1 MMSTAA
7 LPAAAV
13 LAIRQ
18 ESLYHEARVLILI
31 CQFTQPGEPFRGLTK
46 LAKLDFLLRYPV
58 MTERLLPVGTAGQ
71 GVAPTDYERQAVE
84 SRMIRY
90 KYGPWDDRYYPILGA
105 LVGKRLA
112 TFARIEG
119 STEITLTESGRD
131 LGTEL
136 AATSPWAV
144 VAERARFLRTHFDL
158 PGRDLKDL
166 IYQQLPDVVA
176 LPLRS
181 EI

>member
-1 MMSTAA
+1 MAA
-7 LPAAAV
+7 PLPAAAV

-18 ESLYHEARVLILI
+18 DSLYHEARVLILI
-31 CQFTQPGEPFRGLTK
+31 GQFTEPGEPFRGLTK
-46 LAKLDFLLRYPV
+46 LAKIDFLLRYPV
-58 MTERLLPVGTAGQ
+58 MAERLMPAGAAGP
-71 GVAPTDYERQAVE
+71 GVAPTDDERQAVE

-112 TFARIEG
+112 TFARVDG
-119 STEITLTESGRD
+119 STEITLTDAGR
-131 LGTEL
+131 EL
-136 AATSPWAV
+136 SAALEETSPWAV
-144 VAERARFLRTHFDL
+144 VAERARFLRAHFDL
-158 PGRDLKDL
+158 PGRALKDL
-166 IYQQLPDVVA
+166 IYQQLPDVVV

>member
-1 MMSTAA
+1 MMTTP

-46 LAKLDFLLRYPV
+46 LAKIDFLLRYPV
-58 MTERLLPVGTAGQ
+58 MAERLLPVGAAGP
-71 GVAPTDYERQAVE
+71 GVAPTDDERQAVE

-112 TFARIEG
+112 TFARVGG
-119 STEITLTESGRD
+119 STEITLTDAGRD
-131 LGTEL
+131 LSSALE
-136 AATSPWAV
+136 ATSPWAV
-144 VAERARFLRTHFDL
+144 VAERARFLHAHFDL
-158 PGRDLKDL
+158 PGRDLKNL
-166 IYQQLPDVVA
+166 IYEQLPDVVA

>member
-1 MMSTAA
+1 MTAP

-18 ESLYHEARVLILI
+18 ESLYHEARVLILV
-31 CQFTQPGEPFRGLTK
+31 CQFTRPGEPFRGLTK
-46 LAKLDFLLRYPV
+46 LAKIDFLLRYPV
-58 MTERLLPVGTAGQ
+58 MTERLLPPGAAGP
-71 GVAPTDYERQAVE
+71 GIAPNDDERQAVE

-112 TFARIEG
+112 TFARVDG
-119 STEITLTESGRD
+119 SAEMVLTDAGRD
-131 LGTEL
+131 LGTALGE
-136 AATSPWAV
+136 TNSWAV
-144 VAERARFLRTHFDL
+144 VAERARFLHAHFDL
-158 PGRDLKDL
+158 SGRDLKDL
-166 IYQQLPDVVA
+166 IYEQLPDVVA

>member
-1 MMSTAA
+1 MMAA
-7 LPAAAV
+7 PLPAAAV

-31 CQFTQPGEPFRGLTK
+31 CQFTMPAEPFRGLTK
-46 LAKLDFLLRYPV
+46 LAKVDFLLRYPV
-58 MTERLLPVGTAGQ
+58 MAERLLPPGITWLG
-71 GVAPTDYERQAVE
+71 GAPTDDERQAVE

-90 KYGPWDDRYYPILGA
+90 KYGPWDDRYYPLLGA

-112 TFARIEG
+112 TFARVND
-119 STEITLTESGRD
+119 SMEITLTDAGRD
-131 LGTEL
+131 LGIALGE
-136 AATSPWAV
+136 TSSWAI
-144 VAERARFLRTHFDL
+144 VAQRARFLRAHFDL
-158 PGRDLKDL
+158 PGRELKDL
-166 IYQQLPDVVA
+166 IYEQLPDVVA

>member
-1 MMSTAA
+1 MMPPHTSASAA
-7 LPAAAV
+7 

-31 CQFTQPGEPFRGLTK
+31 CQFTDPSQPFLGLTK
-46 LAKLDFLLRYPV
+46 LAKVDFLLRYPV
-58 MTERLLPVGTAGQ
+58 MAERLLPEGAAWRVS
-71 GVAPTDYERQAVE
+71 APTDDERQAVE

-112 TFARIEG
+112 TVANVAG
-119 STEITLTESGRD
+119 ATEITATDAGRT
-131 LGTEL
+131 LSEQL
-136 AATSPWAV
+136 ASRQPWTI
-144 VAERARFLRTHFDL
+144 VAERARFLRTYFDL
-158 PGRDLKDL
+158 PGSQLKDM
-166 IYQQLPDVVA
+166 IYAKLPEVA
-176 LPLRS
+176 ELPLGS

>member
-1 MMSTAA
+1 MMAA
-7 LPAAAV
+7 PLPAAAV

-46 LAKLDFLLRYPV
+46 LAKIDFLLRYPV
-58 MTERLLPVGTAGQ
+58 MAERLLPAGAA
-71 GVAPTDYERQAVE
+71 GPVAPTDDERQAVE

-112 TFARIEG
+112 TFARVDG
-119 STEITLTESGRD
+119 STEITLTDAGRD
-131 LGTEL
+131 LS
-136 AATSPWAV
+136 AALERTSPWAV
-144 VAERARFLRTHFDL
+144 VAERARFLRAHFDL

-166 IYQQLPDVVA
+166 IYDQLPDVVA

>member
-1 MMSTAA
+1 MMIAP

-18 ESLYHEARVLILI
+18 ESLYHEARVLILV

-46 LAKLDFLLRYPV
+46 LAKIDFLLRYPV
-58 MTERLLPVGTAGQ
+58 MAERLLPAGVAGP
-71 GVAPTDYERQAVE
+71 GVAPTDDERQAVE

-112 TFARIEG
+112 TFARVDG
-119 STEITLTESGRD
+119 STEITLTDAGRD
-131 LGTEL
+131 LGMALEG
-136 AATSPWAV
+136 TSPWAV
-144 VAERARFLRTHFDL
+144 VAERARFLRAHFDL

-166 IYQQLPDVVA
+166 IYEQLPDVVA

>member
-1 MMSTAA
+1 MAA
-7 LPAAAV
+7 PLPAAAV

-31 CQFTQPGEPFRGLTK
+31 SEFTAPGAPFRGLTK
-46 LAKLDFLLRYPV
+46 LAKVDFLLRYPV
-58 MTERLLPVGTAGQ
+58 MAERLLPGGTTWQ
-71 GVAPTDYERQAVE
+71 DSAPTADERQAVE

-90 KYGPWDDRYYPILGA
+90 KYGPWDDRYYPLLGA

-112 TFARIEG
+112 TFARVGG
-119 STEITLTESGRD
+119 SMEITLTEAGRD
-131 LGTEL
+131 LSIALGE
-136 AATSPWAV
+136 TSSWAI
-144 VAERARFLRTHFDL
+144 VAERARFLREHFDL
-158 PGRDLKDL
+158 PGQELKDL
-166 IYQQLPDVVA
+166 IYEQLPDVVA

>member
-1 MMSTAA
+1 MMAA
-7 LPAAAV
+7 PLPAAAV

-18 ESLYHEARVLILI
+18 ESLYHEARVLILV

-46 LAKLDFLLRYPV
+46 LAKIDFLLRYPV
-58 MTERLLPVGTAGQ
+58 MAERLLPAGAA
-71 GVAPTDYERQAVE
+71 GPGIAPTDDERQAVE

-112 TFARIEG
+112 TFARVDG
-119 STEITLTESGRD
+119 STEITLTDAGRD
-131 LGTEL
+131 LGTALES
-136 AATSPWAV
+136 TSPWAV
-144 VAERARFLRTHFDL
+144 VAERARFLRSHFDL

-166 IYQQLPDVVA
+166 IYEQLPDVVA